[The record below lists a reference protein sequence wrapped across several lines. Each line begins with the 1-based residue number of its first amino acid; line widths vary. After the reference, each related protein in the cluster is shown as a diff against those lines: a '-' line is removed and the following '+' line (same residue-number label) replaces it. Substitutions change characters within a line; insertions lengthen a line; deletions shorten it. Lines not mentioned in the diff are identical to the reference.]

1 MSVASS
7 CSYLWYILEVTT
19 KNDFLNTVFASGCG
33 CLGDIMTYEC
43 TVVGEGAFIWSGS
56 ALDCPSTNNEI
67 VLLHI
72 DFRFYSTCNNG
83 DIVGRIVSADTNN
96 YTSQLSVTITPA
108 TAGKTIQCEY
118 DNGTH
123 LTVQRSLAIPTIT
136 GLSHG
141 N

>member
-1 MSVASS
+1 MVL
-7 CSYLWYILEVTT
+7 Y
-19 KNDFLNTVFASGCG
+19 TVFANRCG
-33 CLGDIMTYEC
+33 CLGDILTYEC

-72 DFRFYSTCNNG
+72 DDGFYSTCNSG
-83 DIVGRIVSADTNN
+83 DIVGRIVSVDTNN
-96 YTSQLSVTITPA
+96 YTSQLSVTVTSA
-108 TAGKTIQCEY
+108 TAGKTIQCKY
-118 DNGTH
+118 SNGTH
-123 LTVQRSLAIPTIT
+123 HTIQRSLAIPTIT